1 MPGVGRR
8 RFSYTPAG
16 RRAAKKYAK
25 KTGQPIKNMNA
36 YGQGMDRRGGAR
48 MGMLSKASN
57 PFGMKRKS
65 PMGRRPMKRKSY

>member
-16 RRAAKKYAK
+16 RR
-25 KTGQPIKNMNA
+25 
-36 YGQGMDRRGGAR
+36 MDRRGGAR

-65 PMGRRPMKRKSY
+65 PMGKRPMKRKSY